1 MKNFDISKKDFGF
14 LQKLKVL
21 DTEPS
26 FQLNEAEYKLALK
39 KYPEIEENEF
49 YRKNSVFLSME
60 PGIARDGYAA
70 LGGGLELA
78 LACDIR
84 VACKFKLLYVWDV
97 VESFR
102 SF

>member
-1 MKNFDISKKDFGF
+1 MIPGVFCAGANLKERMKMSEKEVAPFVTKLRDTFNALSK
-14 LQKLKVL
+14 LPV
-21 DTEPS
+21 P
-26 FQLNEAEYKLALK
+26 
-39 KYPEIEENEF
+39 
-49 YRKNSVFLSME
+49 V
-60 PGIARDGYAA
+60 IAAIDGAA